1 MAAPSFV
8 CKTEKSGLV
17 ALSVER
23 RPAIEMSDVLH
34 EELGQRCSRE
44 VANLF
49 AEPVIAPDG
58 ASISWYAAHGGEP
71 VPLKSLD
78 PEKRR
83 GPEALLRQRLGALAP
98 LLGDPRLRSL
108 LTCALQVASA
118 EDVLVMDGQPL
129 MVNWGLVPQQV
140 ADNSAALARHF
151 AATLG
156 PYAPFPA
163 PAQRVAPVA
172 APSAETN
179 SGPSAPSA
187 PAAPPP
193 RTAGFSWRR
202 PAIACA
208 IAAAILAYLLLPG
221 VLHHRDWQA
230 AAGGGDEAVA
240 VARRLNEALSKK
252 IKSIEAGLMAVSCG
266 PDGGL
271 VTPPSGGKPGAP
283 AALPPG
289 EPEVVRPPAGTPP
302 GMKAPANFLEYLD
315 NSVVLVVV
323 PTLDGKGASLGSG
336 FFVGPTTIV
345 TNNHVVKDGDQSK
358 LYVINRALGKATSA
372 RVRATTRTTA
382 PDPDFAVL
390 EIPSGSPSVPAMALS
405 QVAERLMDVVVAGF
419 PGVNTQED
427 SALARLLQN
436 RDAATIPE
444 MVANPGAIV
453 QMLDRED
460 PPLVA
465 VNTAINHGNSGG
477 PLVDYCGR
485 VLGVNT
491 FAHLTKGGDK
501 GYYALATGGLI
512 RFLESNQVSF
522 KKADDKCIPQ
532 AVAAGPGAAA
542 PETKTGDARPPS

>member
-8 CKTEKSGLV
+8 CKTEKAGLV

-23 RPAIEMSDVLH
+23 RPSIEMSDLLH
-34 EELGQRCSRE
+34 EELSRRCSRE

-58 ASISWYAAHGGEP
+58 ASISWYAAHGGDP

-78 PEKRR
+78 PERRR

-98 LLGDPRLRSL
+98 LLGDPELRSL
-108 LTCALQVASA
+108 FACALQVASA
-118 EDVLVMDGQPL
+118 DDILVMDGQPL

-163 PAQRVAPVA
+163 PAQRVAAAVA
-172 APSAETN
+172 APPAETN
-179 SGPSAPSA
+179 PPPSGAGA
-187 PAAPPP
+187 PAAPPA

-221 VLHHRDWQA
+221 VLHHRAWQA
-230 AAGGGDEAVA
+230 GAGGGDDAVA
-240 VARRLNEALSKK
+240 MARRLNEALSNK
-252 IKSIEAGLMAVSCG
+252 IKSIEAGLMAASCG

-271 VTPPSGGKPGAP
+271 VTPPSGKPGAP
-283 AALPPG
+283 GALPPG

-302 GMKAPANFLEYLD
+302 GMKPPANFLEYLD
-315 NSVVLVVV
+315 NSVVLVVA
-323 PTLDGKGASLGSG
+323 PARDGSGAGLGSG
-336 FFVGPTTIV
+336 FFVGPHTIV
-345 TNNHVVKDGDQSK
+345 TNNHVVKDGDPAK
-358 LYVINRALGKATSA
+358 LFVINRGLGKATPA
-372 RVRATTRTTA
+372 KVRATTSSVA
-382 PDPDFAVL
+382 PEPDFAVL
-390 EIPSGSPSVPAMALS
+390 EISGEGSGPAMSLS
-405 QVAERLMDVVVAGF
+405 PVAERLMDVVVAGF
-419 PGVNTQED
+419 PAINTLED
-427 SALARLLQN
+427 SALDRLLQN
-436 RDAATIPE
+436 GDLASIPE
-444 MVANPGAIV
+444 MIANPGAVV
-453 QMLDRED
+453 QMLDREN

-465 VNTAINHGNSGG
+465 VNTAINGGNSGG

-491 FAHLTKGGDK
+491 FTSSNKRGEKA
-501 GYYALATGGLI
+501 YYALATAGLI
-512 RFLESNQVSF
+512 HFLETSQVPF
-522 KKADDKCIPQ
+522 RKADDKCTPQ
-532 AVAAGPGAAA
+532 TVAAGPGTATS
-542 PETKTGDARPPS
+542 ETKTRDVRPQP